1 MVRVIGDR
9 AKGVLKGVARRVAR
23 RDVVLPL
30 ARNYRVIFVFHDLSD
45 PSARHHSPIY
55 STPPSIFERQVAWL
69 ARRFELVSLDEIIDP
84 ERRPDGRPL
93 AALTFDD
100 GFRSVREVG
109 HPILRDRGIPYT
121 VFLIRNVVEQGR
133 MWVAGLILNLDRV
146 DLQTIRARYCDGS
159 VDEASFR
166 ADPIGAL
173 VDHPKDADRLHEV
186 LRHGVLDGLD
196 VEDGVFLGRSDIEA
210 LAAEGVDFGNHS
222 ANHPNLGLCSDS
234 VVSREISEGH
244 AGLSEW
250 LGRRPRYFA
259 PPYGKARHFDQR
271 SIAKCREL
279 GYRALLS
286 NEPRFFG
293 VSALRAQEGMMVLP
307 RVALTDQIG
316 RDLIYLLNLSFLRTF
331 RRTP

>member
-1 MVRVIGDR
+1 MVRVIGDW
-9 AKGVLKGVARRVAR
+9 AKGALKGVAR

-30 ARNYRVIFVFHDLSD
+30 AKRHRVIFVFHDLSD
-45 PSARHHSPIY
+45 PSAPHHSPMY

-69 ARRFELVSLDEIIDP
+69 ARRFELISLDEIIDP
-84 ERRPDGRPL
+84 ERRADGRPL

-109 HPILRDRGIPYT
+109 HPILRDRRIPYT
-121 VFLIRNVVEQGR
+121 VFLIRNAVERGQ
-133 MWVAGLILNLDRV
+133 MWVAGLVVNHDRV
-146 DLQTIRARYCDGS
+146 DLQAIRGRYCDGS

-173 VDHPKDADRLHEV
+173 IDHPKNAERVHEV
-186 LRHGVLDGLD
+186 LEGLD
-196 VEDGVFLGRSDIEA
+196 LEDGVFLDRSDVVA

-222 ANHPNLGLCSDS
+222 ANHSNLGLCSDS

-250 LGRRPRYFA
+250 LGRPPRYFA

-271 SIAKCREL
+271 SIARCREL
-279 GYRALLS
+279 GYRAFLS
-286 NEPRFFG
+286 NGPRFFG
-293 VSALRAQEGMMVLP
+293 VSALQAQEGMMVLP

-316 RDLIYLLNLSFLRTF
+316 RDLVYLLNLAFLRTF
-331 RRTP
+331 RRAP